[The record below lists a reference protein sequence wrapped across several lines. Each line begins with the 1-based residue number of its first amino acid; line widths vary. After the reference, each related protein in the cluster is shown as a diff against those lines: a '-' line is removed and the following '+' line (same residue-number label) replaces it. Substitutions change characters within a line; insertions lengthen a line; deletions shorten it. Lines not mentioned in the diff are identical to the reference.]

1 MKKTILLLITLV
13 SLNQFGQKK
22 QIEDSYQEYFK
33 IPREAL
39 YVHTNKTTY
48 LTGEEIWFKAYAF
61 DKKNSLPSL
70 KTRNI
75 YFGIYDSSGKEINNK
90 LFLAKNGSAKGSLKI
105 DSTFTSG
112 IYYLKAYTNW
122 MKNFNED
129 DSFIQKIKILD
140 SSNNVVNKNN
150 PKTNDLQ
157 FLPEGGHIVSGIKNT
172 IGFKYINNEGKGD
185 FISGFIYNQKN
196 ELITSFKSN
205 SLGMGKFSLNTKS
218 GETYT
223 AKFNID
229 DEDYSINLPKTDEIG
244 LAINTNNN
252 KKDRL
257 IISFLTNK
265 ESLKRV
271 YNDSLKLM
279 IHRDGLLK
287 TIKFK
292 MSKEY
297 KLIQIPKKDLFKGI
311 NILTILNSED
321 KPILER
327 LIFNDYSFKKHKLS
341 ISQIESE
348 FDSINY
354 SLKSVAKLN
363 ENENINLSISVLP
376 SETISYN
383 KNNNIISSLLLKPY
397 IKGNIENPNFYFREF
412 NSRDKYNLDIMLLTQ
427 GWSRYSWDNI
437 NKGAPELIY
446 DFEEG
451 ISASGNINSS
461 IKNIESIVMF
471 PTKHNSSQFINFDSQ
486 GKFNFSNI
494 ILETGEIITFSA
506 LSKRGKLKTPAV
518 IINPILKSG
527 KNQIDRNQLDLIFDT
542 SKKTNLSVPKNF
554 IGNEYEELEE
564 INIVAKKK
572 ERLIDPQFPNATIT
586 QVTKEIAL
594 RYNGV
599 LDFIAY
605 NGFNVFDGVELGKVR
620 IESRA
625 RGQRVSPVVFLNNV
639 IINDLNILQTLPTDR
654 IDKILIDKSGVGLGI
669 AGGNSFGGVIKITTR
684 NSSVLNQNISF
695 LNTYATKIKN
705 GFEPVKEFYTPKYP
719 SYRIKSFK
727 DYGIIHWTSDATL
740 SNFNDFKFKT
750 VDTRLDE
757 IKFFIEGI
765 SSDGKLFS
773 QVITLDSSLKES
785 KIN

>member
-1 MKKTILLLITLV
+1 MKKTILLLIALI
-13 SLNQFGQKK
+13 SLKQFGQKK
-22 QIEDSYQEYFK
+22 QIEESYQEYFK

-61 DKKNSLPSL
+61 DKKNSLSSL
-70 KTRNI
+70 KTKNI

-105 DSTFTSG
+105 DSTYTSG

-122 MKNFNED
+122 MKNFKED

-140 SSNNVVNKNN
+140 SSNQPSQKNIL
-150 PKTNDLQ
+150 KTYELQ

-172 IGFKYINNEGKGD
+172 IGFKYIDNEGKGD

-218 GETYT
+218 SEIYT
-223 AKFNID
+223 AKFNVNN
-229 DEDYSINLPKTDEIG
+229 EDYSIKLPKTEEIG
-244 LAINTNNN
+244 IAINTNNN

-265 ESLKRV
+265 ESLKKG
-271 YNDSLKLM
+271 YKDSLKLM

-292 MSKEY
+292 MSKEH
-297 KLIQIPKKDLFKGI
+297 KIIQIPKKDLFKGI

-327 LIFNDYSFKKHKLS
+327 IIFNDYSFKKHKLS
-341 ISQIESE
+341 ISEIESE

-354 SLKSVAKLN
+354 SLKSIETLNKN
-363 ENENINLSISVLP
+363 ENVSLSISVLP

-383 KNNNIISSLLLKPY
+383 ENNNIISSLLLKPY
-397 IKGNIENPNFYFREF
+397 IKGNVENPNFYFREF

-427 GWSRYSWDNI
+427 GWSRYSWEDI
-437 NKGAPELIY
+437 NKGAPKLIY

-451 ISASGNINSS
+451 ISVSGNINSS
-461 IKNIESIVMF
+461 LKNIKSVVMY
-471 PTKHNSSQFINFDSQ
+471 PTKHNSSKFINFDDQ

-494 ILETGEIITFSA
+494 ILETGEIISFSA
-506 LSKRGKLKTPAV
+506 LNKKGKLKTPAV
-518 IINPILKSG
+518 IINPILKSVNNEINTD
-527 KNQIDRNQLDLIFDT
+527 KLDLILDT
-542 SKKTNLSVPKNF
+542 AKKTNLTVPENF
-554 IGNEYEELEE
+554 LGNEYEELEE

-572 ERLIDPQFPNATIT
+572 ERLRDPQFPNATIT

-594 RYNGV
+594 RYFGV

-620 IESRA
+620 IESRS
-625 RGQRVSPVVFLNNV
+625 RGQRVPPVVYLDNI
-639 IINDLNILQTLPTDR
+639 IINDLSILQTLSTDR

-684 NSSVLNQNISF
+684 NSSVLNQNINF
-695 LNTYATKIKN
+695 LNIYATKIKN

-719 SYRIKSFK
+719 SYRIKPFK
-727 DYGIIHWTSDATL
+727 DYGIIHWVPDATL
-740 SNFNDFKFKT
+740 NNFNDFKFKT
-750 VDTRLDE
+750 VNTKLDE

-765 SSDGKLFS
+765 SSEGKLFS
-773 QVITLDSSLKES
+773 QVINLDLTEKNLK
-785 KIN
+785 